1 MCGLRITMMSTAGC
15 QHITAPEFVSWLGL
29 ANPGGRIVYAVGF
42 LSVAVHKAD
51 LNKDPDAPKLE
62 AVQKATWKAHE
73 RGNVHL
79 VQRRL
84 GPHSFEYRAVK
95 AR

>member
-1 MCGLRITMMSTAGC
+1 MTAGC
-15 QHITAPEFVSWLGL
+15 KHISADEFVNWLGV
-29 ANPGGRIVYAVGF
+29 AGAGEQMVYAVGF
-42 LSVAVHKAD
+42 LSVAAHKAD

-84 GPHSFEYRAVK
+84 GPDTFEYRAVK

>member
-1 MCGLRITMMSTAGC
+1 MTMCTAGC
-15 QHITAPEFVSWLGL
+15 DHVTADEFVNWLGW
-29 ANPGGRIVYAVGF
+29 ADPGERIVYAVGF
-42 LSVAVHKAD
+42 LGVAVHKAD
-51 LNKDPDAPKLE
+51 LNKDPDGPRLE

-73 RGNVHL
+73 RGNVYL

-84 GPHSFEYRAVK
+84 GPDKFEYRAVK

>member
-1 MCGLRITMMSTAGC
+1 MMCTQGC
-15 QHITAPEFVSWLGL
+15 QHILADDFVSWLWQAG
-29 ANPGGRIVYAVGF
+29 PGEQIVYANGF

-62 AVQKATWKAHE
+62 AVQRATWKAHE

-84 GPHSFEYRAVK
+84 GLDKFEYRAVK
-95 AR
+95 AG